1 MTTSTRDNADAARSS
16 ASQLQQSAPFQAA
29 ARTGFAVNGL
39 LHIVIGVIA
48 LQVAFGGGGSA
59 DQSGALANI
68 AQEPFGRVV
77 LWVVAV
83 GLWALGAFYLL
94 DGALVRG
101 TDRDDWGR
109 RAKAFGKGVAYVV
122 IGFTAATFA
131 SGGSSDS
138 SQQSTSLSAKLLATP
153 GGVALLVVL
162 GLAVLAIG
170 VYLVV
175 KGIRRT
181 FLDDIRRPPGGL
193 GHATELVG
201 AIGYVAKGVAI
212 AVVGILFGAAAFTSD
227 ASKAKGLDGA
237 VQALAELPFGKVI
250 LTAVALGLIAF
261 GVYSFVRAR
270 YGRL

>member
-1 MTTSTRDNADAARSS
+1 MTSSTGDTADAARSS
-16 ASQLQQSAPFQAA
+16 ASRVQQSAPFQAA

-39 LHIVIGVIA
+39 LHLVIGGIA
-48 LQVAFGGGGSA
+48 LKVAFGAGGSA
-59 DQSGALANI
+59 DQSGALGRI
-68 AQEPFGRVV
+68 ASEPFGLVV

-101 TDRDDWGR
+101 TDSDAWGE

-138 SQQSTSLSAKLLATP
+138 SHQSRSVSAKLLATP
-153 GGVALLVVL
+153 GGVILLVVV
-162 GLAVLAIG
+162 GLAVIAIG
-170 VYLVV
+170 GYLAV

-181 FLDDIRRPPGGL
+181 FLEDIRRPPAGL
-193 GHATELVG
+193 GRATELVG
-201 AIGYVAKGVAI
+201 TIGYAAKGVAI
-212 AVVGILFGAAAFTSD
+212 AVVGILFVTAAFTSD
-227 ASKAKGLDGA
+227 ASKARGLDGA
-237 VQALAELPFGKVI
+237 VQTLADLPFGKVI

-261 GVYSFVRAR
+261 GVYGFVRAR